1 MYRLYCQ
8 PTVRNVTL
16 RFMLEIKSNIF
27 AVQCTKMGLV
37 LELASVN
44 SKWCSS
50 VAWHVRQA
58 ASQAVADNL

>member
-1 MYRLYCQ
+1 M
-8 PTVRNVTL
+8 V
-16 RFMLEIKSNIF
+16 EIKSNIF

>member
-1 MYRLYCQ
+1 MIKIL
-8 PTVRNVTL
+8 TL
-16 RFMLEIKSNIF
+16 KFMEEIKSNIF

-50 VAWHVRQA
+50 VAWRGAAWHGRQA

>member
-1 MYRLYCQ
+1 ME
-8 PTVRNVTL
+8 
-16 RFMLEIKSNIF
+16 EIKSNMF

-50 VAWHVRQA
+50 VAWHGAADRQA
-58 ASQAVADNL
+58 VNQAVADNL